1 MIVAIFV
8 FAPLGLPAWYWLV
21 ATRILGVPVIAG
33 ISYEIIRLAAR
44 YRDSPGVWLIIK
56 PGLELQRLTTREPD
70 ESQLAVAIAALRAV
84 LEAEEGDRLS
94 ARDLVG
100 LEVVA

>member
-1 MIVAIFV
+1 M
-8 FAPLGLPAWYWLV
+8 
-21 ATRILGVPVIAG
+21 ATRIIGVPVIAG

-44 YRDSPGVWLIIK
+44 YRDRPGVSLVIA
-56 PGLELQRLTTREPD
+56 PGLALQRLTTREPD

-84 LEAEEGDRLS
+84 LDAEGEDELS
-94 ARDLVG
+94 AHDLVG

>member
-8 FAPLGLPAWYWLV
+8 FAPFGLPAWYWLI

-33 ISYEIIRLAAR
+33 ISYEIIRLTAR
-44 YRDSPGVWLIIK
+44 YRRNRVVGLLIA
-56 PGLELQRLTTREPD
+56 PGLALQRLTTREPD
-70 ESQLAVAIAALRAV
+70 LGQLAVALAALRAV
-84 LEAEEGDRLS
+84 IDAEAADGLT
-94 ARDLVG
+94 AADLVG